1 MKSFLPKVS
10 FALLSAVFLLS
21 CQDIGS
27 DPVALDDL
35 GPQFNKAGSLDETQC
50 AAIGGVLDSKGHC
63 HGGEDDVTQVSWSF
77 ADHVA
82 HGSVPSYTLKS
93 TCSGTPGSKPSNPT
107 VEWRDGE
114 VSGEDGCV
122 TVTTKGSVRL
132 TNDAYLIVATKRGNY
147 TLQFQIQDIGG
158 AAGTQY
164 RTHRFTIEA
173 PEFSGAGFTLHVHS
187 EVDIYELKGHTGGP
201 EVRNAGAIYISD
213 IVYDSSP

>member
-10 FALLSAVFLLS
+10 FALLSAVFVLS

-27 DPVALDDL
+27 GPVALDDL

-122 TVTTKGSVRL
+122 TVTTQDNVRL
-132 TNDAYLIVATKRGNY
+132 TNDAYLIVATKKGDTKV
-147 TLQFQIQDIGG
+147 TLQFLIQDIGG
-158 AAGTQY
+158 ADGTQY
-164 RTHRFTIEA
+164 RTDRFFIDSPAFT
-173 PEFSGAGFTLHVHS
+173 GAGFTLHVHS
-187 EVDIYELKGHTGGP
+187 TVDIWQLKGHTGGP
-201 EVRNAGAIYISD
+201 KVKNVGAIYISD
-213 IVYDSSP
+213 IEYN